1 MMAAMVLCATVL
13 LAPVVAQSADGARD
27 TAASSE
33 RKQVRTGDDLSDRK
47 KRDEE
52 IANAPPP
59 PPRVK
64 TPEVPVNPVPAG
76 PAAVVPA
83 PAGR

>member
-1 MMAAMVLCATVL
+1 MAVL
-13 LAPVVAQSADGARD
+13 LLCTTVFFSPLATAQSAEGSRN

-33 RKQVRTGDDLSDRK
+33 RKQVRTGDNLSDRK

-59 PPRVK
+59 PPRAK
-64 TPEVPVNPVPAG
+64 TPEVPVNPAPAG
-76 PAAVVPA
+76 PAVVPA
-83 PAGR
+83 PGGR